1 MISKGNHP
9 QMGARFRLVN
19 YYNLPRYYYL
29 AHINISTINPRIAG
43 KYRRLIQDGAPKI
56 AFS

>member
-1 MISKGNHP
+1 
-9 QMGARFRLVN
+9 MGARFRLVN